1 MGGMKSQKE
10 EFDKVLGRLM
20 GMTGRV
26 MIGRYDRI
34 LAEAGHDLS
43 AEQAILLNNILFQE
57 GASQQIFTDFLFCD
71 KTHVTRLI
79 DVLEGKK
86 LVVRVQDKADR
97 RQNNIYLTSK
107 GKKTVESTMKLA
119 LLTQQQAVK
128 GIAPKKVTTCK
139 DVLAQVYRNLIEE

>member
-43 AEQAILLNNILFQE
+43 AEQ
-57 GASQQIFTDFLFCD
+57 
-71 KTHVTRLI
+71 
-79 DVLEGKK
+79 VL
-86 LVVRVQDKADR
+86 RQDACNPSDR
-97 RQNNIYLTSK
+97 C
-107 GKKTVESTMKLA
+107 
-119 LLTQQQAVK
+119 
-128 GIAPKKVTTCK
+128 P
-139 DVLAQVYRNLIEE
+139 